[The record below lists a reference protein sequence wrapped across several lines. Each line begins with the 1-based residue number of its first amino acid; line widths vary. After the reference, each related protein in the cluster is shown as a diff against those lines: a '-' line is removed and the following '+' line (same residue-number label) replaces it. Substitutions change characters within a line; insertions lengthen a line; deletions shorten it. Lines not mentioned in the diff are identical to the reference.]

1 MIFIIW
7 CGGHFCVPLTLLII
21 YFIFLL
27 KTSVMSGYSQSSLLH
42 HPVTKLKIL
51 RLFYHLMLF
60 NLCTLDVL
68 FTLNT
73 HYLQN
78 PWTCENTQ
86 TSNATFVIKL
96 NICFKVVPMPCPNC
110 LLLSLCIIKYRVPA
124 VLFIK
129 HIKTALNC
137 LKYVHYIF
145 LVDMLYL
152 CYTK

>member
-1 MIFIIW
+1 MIFIICW
-7 CGGHFCVPLTLLII
+7 
-21 YFIFLL
+21 
-27 KTSVMSGYSQSSLLH
+27 SLLCSTH
-42 HPVTKLKIL
+42 STNNIFYISSQNFCYEWIL
-51 RLFYHLMLF
+51 SIFITSPSSDKVKDFKVFFYHLMLLP
-60 NLCTLDVL
+60 LCTLDVL
-68 FTLNT
+68 STLNT

-86 TSNATFVIKL
+86 TSDATFVIKL

-145 LVDMLYL
+145 LIDMLYL